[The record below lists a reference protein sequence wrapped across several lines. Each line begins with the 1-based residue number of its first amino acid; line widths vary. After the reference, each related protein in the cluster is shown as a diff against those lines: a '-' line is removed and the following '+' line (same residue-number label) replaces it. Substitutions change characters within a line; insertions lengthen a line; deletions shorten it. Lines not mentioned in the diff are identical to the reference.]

1 MLPEIVALN
10 TSPSLSVPWWKVVYD
25 FAPLTEWIDSSLRN
39 VMSPFWTTVTEMLL
53 IGVLILL
60 FYALVG
66 LFLVYAE
73 RKVCAFMQNRLGPNR
88 VGPFGVFQTIA
99 DLFKL
104 LFKELIPIKNAD
116 GFLFNLAP
124 FIVIIASFMA
134 IAAIPFAKGLHAI
147 DLNIGVLYVMAVS
160 AMGVIGVLLAGWSSN
175 NKYSLIGAMRSGA
188 QIVSYELSVG
198 LSIITI
204 VILAGS
210 MQLSVIV
217 EAQRDGWFL
226 FKGHI
231 SAIIAF
237 IIFLISSTAE
247 TNRGPFDLAEAESEL
262 TAGYH
267 TEYSGIKFAFFFLAE
282 YINMFIV
289 ASIAATIFLGGWM
302 PLHFGHSVTGFN
314 HIMDFIP
321 PFIWYIGKTFFV
333 IFIMMWFKWT
343 FPRLRIDQLLTLEW
357 KYLLP
362 INLVNV
368 LIMAFIVL
376 MGWHF

>member
-10 TSPSLSVPWWKVVYD
+10 TSPTLSVPWWKVVYD
-25 FAPLTEWIDSSLRN
+25 FSALTDWIDKSLHN
-39 VMSPFWTTVTEMLL
+39 SMSPFWTTITEMLI

-60 FYALVG
+60 FYALIG

-88 VGPFGVFQTIA
+88 VGPFGIFQTIA

-198 LSIITI
+198 LSLITI

-231 SAIIAF
+231 SAFIAF

-289 ASIAATIFLGGWM
+289 ASIAATVFLGGWM
-302 PLHFGHSVTGFN
+302 PFHVGSWEGFN
-314 HIMDFIP
+314 HVMDFIP

-333 IFIMMWFKWT
+333 IFLMMWFKWT

-362 INLVNV
+362 INLFNV
-368 LIMAFIVL
+368 LIMAFLVL

>member
-1 MLPEIVALN
+1 MPFDIYDFSSF
-10 TSPSLSVPWWKVVYD
+10 TKWIDTSLSN
-25 FAPLTEWIDSSLRN
+25 A
-39 VMSPFWTTVTEMLL
+39 MSPFWTTITEMVI
-53 IGVLILL
+53 IGVLVLL
-60 FYALVG
+60 FYAVIG

-88 VGPFGVFQTIA
+88 VGPFGLFQTIA
-99 DLFKL
+99 DLIKL
-104 LFKELIPIKNAD
+104 LFVELVPIKNAD
-116 GFLFNLAP
+116 KFLFNLAP
-124 FIVIIASFMA
+124 FIVIIAGFMA

-147 DLNIGVLYVMAVS
+147 DMNIGILYVIAVS

-175 NKYSLIGAMRSGA
+175 NKYSLIGAIRSGA

-198 LSIITI
+198 LALITI

-217 EAQRDGWFL
+217 EAQRDGWFI

-231 SAIIAF
+231 PAFIAF
-237 IIFLISSTAE
+237 VIFLISSTAE

-262 TAGYH
+262 TAGFH

-282 YINMFIV
+282 YMNMFIV
-289 ASIAATIFLGGWM
+289 ASIAATVFWGGWM
-302 PLHFGHSVTGFN
+302 PFHVGNWEAFN

-333 IFIMMWFKWT
+333 IFLMMWFKWT

-362 INLVNV
+362 INLFN
-368 LIMAFIVL
+368 LLLMAFIVL
-376 MGWHF
+376 LGWHFY

>member
-1 MLPEIVALN
+1 MLFTTVSNALS
-10 TSPSLSVPWWKVVYD
+10 TLSEPWWKVFYD
-25 FAPLTEWIDSSLRN
+25 FSSLTKSIDEGLRN
-39 VMSPFWTTVTEMLL
+39 SMPSFWAVTLEMLI
-53 IGVLILL
+53 IGVLFLL
-60 FYALVG
+60 FYAAIG
-66 LFLVYAE
+66 LFLVYWE
-73 RKVCAFMQNRLGPNR
+73 RKVCAFIQNRLGPNR
-88 VGPFGVFQTIA
+88 IGPYGVFQTIA
-99 DLFKL
+99 DLVKL

-116 GFLFNLAP
+116 SFLFNLAP
-124 FIVIIASFMA
+124 YIVIIVNFMVLG
-134 IAAIPFAKGLHAI
+134 AIPFAKGLHAI
-147 DLNIGVLYVMAVS
+147 DFNIGIFYVIAVS
-160 AMGVIGVLLAGWSSN
+160 SMSVVGVLLAGWSSN
-175 NKYSLIGAMRSGA
+175 SKYSLIGAMRSGA
-188 QIVSYELSVG
+188 QIVSYELSIG

-210 MQLSVIV
+210 MQLSEIV
-217 EAQRDGWFL
+217 ESQRTGWFI

-231 SAIIAF
+231 PALIAFVIYIIAG
-237 IIFLISSTAE
+237 TAE
-247 TNRGPFDLAEAESEL
+247 TNRGPFDMAEAESEL

-267 TEYSGIKFAFFFLAE
+267 TEYSGIKFAFFYLAE

-289 ASIAATIFLGGWM
+289 ASIASTLFLGGWM
-302 PLHFGHSVTGFN
+302 PFHVGNWEGFN

-321 PFIWYIGKTFFV
+321 PFFWFLGKTFFV
-333 IFIMMWFKWT
+333 IYLIMLFKWT

>member
-1 MLPEIVALN
+1 MPFD
-10 TSPSLSVPWWKVVYD
+10 VYD
-25 FAPLTEWIDSSLRN
+25 FTSFTEWIDKSLN
-39 VMSPFWTTVTEMLL
+39 GAFSPFFATIIEMLI

-88 VGPFGVFQTIA
+88 VGPFGIFQTIA

-104 LFKELIPIKNAD
+104 LFKELIPIISAD
-116 GFLFNLAP
+116 RFLFNLAP

-147 DLNIGVLYVMAVS
+147 DMNIGVLYVIAVS
-160 AMGVIGVLLAGWSSN
+160 SMGVIGVLLAGWSSN

-198 LSIITI
+198 LAIITI

-210 MQLSVIV
+210 MQLSEIV
-217 EAQRDGWFL
+217 EAQRNGWFI
-226 FKGHI
+226 FKGHLP
-231 SAIIAF
+231 AFIAF

-289 ASIAATIFLGGWM
+289 ASIAATLFLGGWM
-302 PLHFGHSVTGFN
+302 PFHVGSWTLFN
-314 HIMDFIP
+314 NVMDYIP
-321 PFIWYIGKTFFV
+321 PFIWYIGKTGFV
-333 IFIMMWFKWT
+333 IFMMMWFKWT

-362 INLVNV
+362 INLFNV
-368 LIMAFIVL
+368 LFMAFLVL

>member
-1 MLPEIVALN
+1 MLADIAVQN
-10 TSPSLSVPWWKVVYD
+10 TSPTLSVPWWKVVYD
-25 FAPLTEWIDSSLRN
+25 FSALTTWVDLSLHN
-39 VMSPFWTTVTEMLL
+39 IMSPFWTTITEMVI

-60 FYALVG
+60 FYALIG

-88 VGPFGVFQTIA
+88 VGPFGIFQTIA

-116 GFLFNLAP
+116 SFLFNLAP

-147 DLNIGVLYVMAVS
+147 DLNIGVLYVIAVS

-198 LSIITI
+198 LALITI
-204 VILAGS
+204 VIMAGS

-217 EAQRDGWFL
+217 EAQRDGWFI

-231 SAIIAF
+231 PAFIAF
-237 IIFLISSTAE
+237 VIFLISSTAE

-289 ASIAATIFLGGWM
+289 ASIAATVFLGGWM
-302 PLHFGHSVTGFN
+302 PFHVGHWEGFN

-333 IFIMMWFKWT
+333 IFLMMWFKWT

>member
-1 MLPEIVALN
+1 MASFI
-10 TSPSLSVPWWKVVYD
+10 YD
-25 FAPLTEWIDSSLRN
+25 FSLLTKPVHEALYHWLPPIWALIA
-39 VMSPFWTTVTEMLL
+39 EMTL
-53 IGVLILL
+53 IGLVFLL
-60 FYALVG
+60 FYAVVG

-73 RKVCAFMQNRLGPNR
+73 RKVCAFMQNRVGPNR
-88 VGPFGVFQTIA
+88 VGPYGIFQTIA
-99 DLFKL
+99 DFIKL
-104 LFKELIPIKNAD
+104 LMKELVRIKNSD
-116 GFLFNLAP
+116 KLLFNLAP

-147 DLNIGVLYVMAVS
+147 DFDIGVLYVIAVS
-160 AMGVIGVLLAGWSSN
+160 SLGVVGVLLAGWSSN

-198 LSIITI
+198 LSLVTI

-210 MQLSVIV
+210 MQFSTIV
-217 EAQRDGWFL
+217 EGQANGWFI

-231 SAIIAF
+231 PAIIAF
-237 IIFLISSTAE
+237 LLFLVASTAE

-262 TAGYH
+262 TAGFH

-282 YINMFIV
+282 YMNMFIV
-289 ASIAATIFLGGWM
+289 ASIAATVFLGGWM
-302 PLHFGHSVTGFN
+302 PFHVGGWVGFN
-314 HIMDFIP
+314 NIMDYIP
-321 PFIWYIGKTFFV
+321 PFVWYFGKTGFV
-333 IFIMMWFKWT
+333 IFLMMWFKWT

-362 INLVNV
+362 INLVNI
-368 LIMAFIVL
+368 LLMAFIVL